1 MVYRARL
8 KSRTALRE
16 AMQAQGVPVRVLAER
31 AGCGKSI
38 VGLLRSGARSSCSP
52 ALAAKLAAALD
63 VPAEHMFRI
72 EEKG

>member
-1 MVYRARL
+1 M

-16 AMQAQGVPVRVLAER
+16 AMQATGVPVRVLAER

-38 VGLLRSGARSSCSP
+38 VGLLRSGARNSCSP
-52 ALAAKLAAALD
+52 ELAAKLAAALD

>member
-16 AMQAQGVPVRVLAER
+16 AMQAKRVPVRVLAER

-52 ALAAKLAAALD
+52 ELAAKLAAALD
-63 VPAEHMFRI
+63 VPAEHLFRI